1 MRNYKKTAD
10 NNNQSFV
17 GLEEPT
23 MKLLLNG
30 TFGSFWLGIFPHYGV
45 IDKRFLEIQETLR
58 RVSFFVGDFGGF
70 FLVLLCFLSRLD
82 IKSLTQIR

>member
-1 MRNYKKTAD
+1 MKT
-10 NNNQSFV
+10 
-17 GLEEPT
+17 
-23 MKLLLNG
+23 LLNG
-30 TFGSFWLGIFPHYGV
+30 SFGSFLLGIFPHYGF
-45 IDKRFLEIQETLR
+45 IDKRFLEIQATLR